1 VTTFDDVVA
10 FHGHTCPGLA
20 LGYRVGEYV
29 IRNFSPRAKDE
40 ELVAIVE
47 NDSCAVDAIQVLT
60 GCTFGKGNLI
70 FIDYGKQVY
79 TFLRKPDGEGIR
91 ISIKWESPPE
101 TPEEADAWRKY
112 QNGDSSEEV
121 LRIVHHRKTKKL
133 KAIFEASTDELF
145 DIKEVRMEVPR
156 VARLFP
162 SLRCQVCGEKVMET
176 KARVKG
182 GRIVCIPCAEEG
194 KL

>member
-1 VTTFDDVVA
+1 MTSFDDVVA

-29 IRNFSPRAKDE
+29 IKNFSPRAEDE

-70 FIDYGKQVY
+70 FRDYGKQVY
-79 TFLRKPDGEGIR
+79 TFLKRPKGEGIR

-101 TPEEADAWRKY
+101 GPEERNAWRRY
-112 QNGDSSEEV
+112 QNGDRSDEV
-121 LRIVHHRKTKKL
+121 VRIVHSRKAKKL
-133 KAIFEASTDELF
+133 EAIFKASDEELF
-145 DIKEVRMEVPR
+145 DIRDVRMKIPE
-156 VARLFP
+156 VARISP
-162 SLRCQVCGEKVMET
+162 SLRCQSCSEKVMEA
-176 KARVKG
+176 KARVRNRK
-182 GRIVCIPCAEEG
+182 IVCIPCAEEN